1 MSVKIGHAVSDER
14 KTTGKTGA
22 QIGGQT
28 GKEVA
33 FYEDGVFIKPE
44 PVAEQSLESKIHAL
58 EAQLSALK
66 KQIAK

>member
-1 MSVKIGHAVSDER
+1 MSVRFGHAVMAEDG
-14 KTTGKTGA
+14 TAGKTGA
-22 QIGGQT
+22 QFGDQT

-58 EAQLSALK
+58 EAQLFALK

>member
-1 MSVKIGHAVSDER
+1 MNAAETKAAILAR
-14 KTTGKTGA
+14 
-22 QIGGQT
+22 I
-28 GKEVA
+28 VA